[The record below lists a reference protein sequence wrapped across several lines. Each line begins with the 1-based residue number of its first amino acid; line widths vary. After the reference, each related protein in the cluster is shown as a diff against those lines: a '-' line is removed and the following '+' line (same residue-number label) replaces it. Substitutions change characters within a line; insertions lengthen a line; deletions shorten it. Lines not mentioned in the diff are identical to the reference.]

1 LPVRVSR
8 AFSLLLRLPG
18 VWVRDVRF
26 EPDRVIVLVALRRR
40 LLICPDC
47 AYSTPYRES
56 EQAHDSWWRHL
67 DLGIWRLEVRCRL
80 RRLRCPEHGVR
91 VEAVPFARSGA
102 RFTRDF
108 DDLVAWLATKT
119 DQTAACRLTR
129 IDWATVGRIIERV
142 GSDAVD
148 GDRLQDLFEIS
159 IDEVAW
165 RKGHRY
171 LTLVGDHRTG
181 KVVWGCDGKGAAA
194 ADEFFDALDPPPLG
208 SLPSPPCSL
217 PAGDPATAGVPGAG
231 SCSWEPAPAIMVPFG
246 PAAIVPV
253 GDGIPAA
260 WLDAESELDPAIC
273 ARASRLRAVSMDMT
287 GGYAKSV
294 REHAPQAEIV
304 IDNYHVVQLA
314 TKALDEVRR
323 AHWNE
328 LRGQGETAAA
338 RQFKHD
344 RWALLKNPG
353 DLTDQQAAVL
363 AQIQAGGGK
372 IARAWAM
379 KEMVRAIFAKGLTVE
394 AVSDLLDRLLSRLS
408 RCRLAPFVRLGKTI
422 RKHRPGI
429 LAARRLNLSNARAEA
444 LNNKVKLIVRRAYGF
459 HSARAALALVH
470 LTCGPVTITLPHE
483 QTFP

>member
-1 LPVRVSR
+1 LEVLPVRVSR
-8 AFSLLLRLPG
+8 AFSLLLCLPG

-26 EPDRVIVLVALRRR
+26 EPGRVVVFVALRRR
-40 LLICPDC
+40 LLLCPDC
-47 AYSTPYRES
+47 AYSTRYREN
-56 EQAHDSWWRHL
+56 EQSHDSWWRHL
-67 DLGIWRLEVRCRL
+67 DLGVWRLEVRCRL
-80 RRLRCPEHGVR
+80 RRLRCPEHGVL
-91 VEAVPFARSGA
+91 VEAVPFARPGA

-108 DDLVAWLATKT
+108 EDLVAWLATKT
-119 DQTAACRLTR
+119 DQSAACRLVR

-142 GSDAVD
+142 GAEQLDD
-148 GDRLQDLFEIS
+148 ERLAGLFEIS

-194 ADEFFDALDPPPLG
+194 ADQFFDALDPPA
-208 SLPSPPCSL
+208 SPSPAQ
-217 PAGDPATAGVPGAG
+217 PAQSPTAVQPGRDAPRSG
-231 SCSWEPAPAIMVPFG
+231 EPEPAIMVPFG
-246 PAAIVPV
+246 PAPIVPA
-253 GDGIPAA
+253 GDGITAA
-260 WLDAESELDPAIC
+260 WLQADSELDPAIF

-294 REHAPQAEIV
+294 REHAPQAQIV

-328 LRGQGETAAA
+328 LRGQGDTVAAK
-338 RQFKHD
+338 QFKHD
-344 RWALLKNPG
+344 RWALLKNPS
-353 DLTDQQAAVL
+353 DLSDQQATVL
-363 AQIQAGGGK
+363 EQIQAGGGK

-379 KEMVRAIFAKGLTVE
+379 KEMVRAIFVKGLTVE
-394 AVSDLLDRLLSRLS
+394 QVSGLVDRLLARLS
-408 RCRLAPFVRLGKTI
+408 RCRLQPFVRLGKTI

-444 LNNKVKLIVRRAYGF
+444 LNNRVKLIVRRAYGF

-483 QTFP
+483 QAFP